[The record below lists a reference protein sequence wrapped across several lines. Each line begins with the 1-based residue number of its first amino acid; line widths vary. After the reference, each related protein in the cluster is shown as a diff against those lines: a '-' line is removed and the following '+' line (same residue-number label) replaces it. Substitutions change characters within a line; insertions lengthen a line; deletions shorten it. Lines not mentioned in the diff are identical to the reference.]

1 MEGLAQV
8 VVLVGRVF
16 LGQMAFVGKSHQ
28 LAASLGQCDVKPLRV
43 NLALAGQVL
52 EQREQAVE
60 GLQQVEVGNIR
71 HPRLPR

>member
-1 MEGLAQV
+1 M
-8 VVLVGRVF
+8 LVGRVF
-16 LGQMAFVGKSHQ
+16 LGQVAFIGEGHQ
-28 LAASLGQCDVKPLRV
+28 FAAGLRQCDVQPLRV

-60 GLQQVEVGNIR
+60 GLQQVEVGDIG